1 MPPKKKPNSSSSSSS
16 SIKKSNH
23 NSNQPQPP
31 SKFGI
36 QHFFDRH
43 TQTQNASQNPKP
55 HLTSAAAAAVS
66 APVLTDRS
74 NENGPA
80 SKKPDQKEAVSQNT
94 PEENMV
100 LVGVNAADEN
110 LSEVSPEVS
119 KSVSLKRFKFSPGM
133 VNFIVRILIFLCL
146 VLIILINYYFWLV
159 RVKFINLGVKFVV
172 VDINIVI

>member
-1 MPPKKKPNSSSSSSS
+1 MEAKKKRKKLKTLKSFHSSAPMPPRKKPNSSSSS

-80 SKKPDQKEAVSQNT
+80 TKKPDQKEAVSQNT
-94 PEENMV
+94 PEENVV

-133 VNFIVRILIFLCL
+133 VNVIVHILIFLCL
-146 VLIILINYYFWLV
+146 VLIILINYYF
-159 RVKFINLGVKFVV
+159 
-172 VDINIVI
+172 